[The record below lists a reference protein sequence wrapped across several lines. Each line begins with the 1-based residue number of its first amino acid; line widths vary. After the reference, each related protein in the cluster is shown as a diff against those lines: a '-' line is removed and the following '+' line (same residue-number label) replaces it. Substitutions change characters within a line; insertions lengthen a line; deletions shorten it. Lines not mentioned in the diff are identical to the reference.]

1 MDSLIH
7 NTGNTLG
14 GIDTTRVTPFV
25 RTPTTGKF
33 TVEVNNVLQVEGVD
47 YNISGTEITFTAAK
61 TDSDVITALLHSEEK
76 EYTFDI
82 TATDQA
88 NSEFSQRT
96 FSMFVNEP
104 GIAWIV
110 PQREES
116 TVDVAYKYYPVP
128 TIRLQAA
135 TSNRTDGTFNEVT
148 LTLTAGNLTGSGLT
162 FLTDVSS
169 PYSSTFY
176 ADRGVIEGGLD
187 GDPAS
192 GLPAS
197 LEEDTE
203 FEITVKAAEA
213 NNASYNNER
222 TLTIKILQD
231 PIYFSPAT

>member
-47 YNISGTEITFTAAK
+47 YNIGGTEITFTAAK

-88 NSEFSQRT
+88 NSESSQRK

-148 LTLTAGNLTGSGLT
+148 LTLTAGNLTGSGLN
-162 FLTDVSS
+162 FDEGS
-169 PYSSTFY
+169 PDTTT
-176 ADRGVIEGGLD
+176 GKVEGAVEGR
-187 GDPAS
+187 PTS
-192 GLPAS
+192 F
-197 LEEDTE
+197 EEDTE

-213 NNASYNNER
+213 INASYNNER
-222 TLTIKILQD
+222 TLIIKILQD